1 MERIIKDVGEIH
13 SRLLDHKVF
22 TQGHTRFFVKEFEEK
37 RGWREEQQAEK
48 LARAVTEMSFTLIPD
63 GETTRNMAAVLS
75 RLQAVNH
82 MSSRILQC
90 ENSSDENA
98 TLEEG
103 RARRR
108 VAWEQALARSEQR
121 HGEAVRKHEE
131 QVAALRC
138 HYLAL
143 GEELHTPTVY

>member
-1 MERIIKDVGEIH
+1 SSSCDVEGRFKVFAVPWPGFEPPTSETRRGRSNCYVGEIH

-22 TQGHTRFFVKEFEEK
+22 TQGHTRFFIKEFEEK
-37 RGWREEQQAEK
+37 RGWREEHQAEK
-48 LARAVTEMSFTLIPD
+48 LAQAVKEMSFTLVPD
-63 GETTRNMAAVLS
+63 KETTHNMAAVLS

-108 VAWEQALARSEQR
+108 VAWEQ
-121 HGEAVRKHEE
+121 
-131 QVAALRC
+131 
-138 HYLAL
+138 
-143 GEELHTPTVY
+143 